1 MRTGLMNA
9 TKITSF
15 CLCLSMLSIVF
26 SGCLS
31 SDGTEPDSDPE
42 LDDWNVFYVQSE
54 SELPA
59 CGADQDGR
67 LYYIAG
73 DSSFKT
79 CSDYTWTTVVLTG
92 PQGATGA
99 QGPAGEPGATGAQG
113 PAGEPGATGAQGPQG
128 EPGIDG
134 TSFNIIGTVD
144 DTSDLGEIYIGDAGD
159 GFLVNSTTHIHVW
172 SGSEWIDLGDISGPT
187 GATGSAGPQGEP
199 GVDGAPGQDGADG
212 AQGQDGADGA
222 PGQDGADGAHGQDGA
237 DGAHGQDGADGA
249 PGQDGADGA
258 QGPPGTMPVVMEMTV
273 TVSGMKYYING
284 IQQADIVLYRG
295 FTYNFDLSSS
305 TLAYHPFTLGT
316 LAEGG
321 QYTSGTSTTN
331 QILSFTVP
339 LDAPDDLFY
348 YCQNHGN
355 MGGSIEVSS
364 LGSVS

>member
-1 MRTGLMNA
+1 MNA

-15 CLCLSMLSIVF
+15 CLCLSMLSIAF

-92 PQGATGA
+92 PQGATGAQGPTGEPGATGA

-199 GVDGAPGQDGADG
+199 GV
-212 AQGQDGADGA
+212 
-222 PGQDGADGAHGQDGA
+222 
-237 DGAHGQDGADGA
+237 DGA

>member
-1 MRTGLMNA
+1 MNA
-9 TKITSF
+9 TKIASF
-15 CLCLSMLSIVF
+15 CLCLSMLATAF

-31 SDGTEPDSDPE
+31 SDETEPDSDPE

-54 SELPA
+54 SELPT
-59 CGADQDGR
+59 CGSDQDGR
-67 LYYIAG
+67 LYYVAG
-73 DSSFKT
+73 DSSFQT
-79 CSDYTWTTVVLTG
+79 CSDNTWTTVDLTG

-99 QGPAGEPGATGAQG
+99 QGP
-113 PAGEPGATGAQGPQG
+113 QG
-128 EPGIDG
+128 EPGTDG

-187 GATGSAGPQGEP
+187 GAIGPAGPQGES
-199 GVDGAPGQDGADG
+199 GADGAPGQDGA
-212 AQGQDGADGA
+212 DGADGA
-222 PGQDGADGAHGQDGA
+222 PGQDGADGA
-237 DGAHGQDGADGA
+237 
-249 PGQDGADGA
+249 
-258 QGPPGTMPVVMEMTV
+258 PGTMPVVMEMTI
-273 TVSGMKYYING
+273 TVSGMKYYVNG

-305 TLAYHPFTLGT
+305 TLAIHPFTLGT

-348 YCQNHGN
+348 YCQNHSN
-355 MGGSIEVSS
+355 MGGSIEVTS

>member
-1 MRTGLMNA
+1 MNA
-9 TKITSF
+9 TKIASF
-15 CLCLSMLSIVF
+15 CLCLSMLATAF

-31 SDGTEPDSDPE
+31 SDETEPDSDPE

-54 SELPA
+54 SELPT
-59 CGADQDGR
+59 CGSDQDGR
-67 LYYIAG
+67 LYYVAG
-73 DSSFKT
+73 DSSFQT
-79 CSDYTWTTVVLTG
+79 CSDNTWITVDLTG

-113 PAGEPGATGAQGPQG
+113 PQG
-128 EPGIDG
+128 EPGTDG

-187 GATGSAGPQGEP
+187 GAIGPAGPQGEP
-199 GVDGAPGQDGADG
+199 GADGAPGQDGA
-212 AQGQDGADGA
+212 DGADGA
-222 PGQDGADGAHGQDGA
+222 PGQDGADGAAGA
-237 DGAHGQDGADGA
+237 
-249 PGQDGADGA
+249 
-258 QGPPGTMPVVMEMTV
+258 PGTMPVVMEMTI
-273 TVSGMKYYING
+273 TVSGMKYYVNG

-305 TLAYHPFTLGT
+305 TLAIHPFTLGT
-316 LAEGG
+316 LAEGS

-348 YCQNHGN
+348 YCQNHSN
-355 MGGSIEVSS
+355 MGGSIEVTS

>member
-1 MRTGLMNA
+1 MNA
-9 TKITSF
+9 TKIASF
-15 CLCLSMLSIVF
+15 CLCLSMLATAF

-31 SDGTEPDSDPE
+31 SDETEPDSDPE

-54 SELPA
+54 SELPT
-59 CGADQDGR
+59 CGSDQDGR
-67 LYYIAG
+67 LYYVAG
-73 DSSFKT
+73 DSSFQT
-79 CSDYTWTTVVLTG
+79 CSDNTWTTVDLTG

-99 QGPAGEPGATGAQG
+99 QGP
-113 PAGEPGATGAQGPQG
+113 QG
-128 EPGIDG
+128 EPGTDG

-187 GATGSAGPQGEP
+187 GAIGPAGPQGES
-199 GVDGAPGQDGADG
+199 GADGAPGQDGA
-212 AQGQDGADGA
+212 DGADGA
-222 PGQDGADGAHGQDGA
+222 PGQDGADGVDGA
-237 DGAHGQDGADGA
+237 
-249 PGQDGADGA
+249 
-258 QGPPGTMPVVMEMTV
+258 PGTMPVVMEMTI
-273 TVSGMKYYING
+273 TVSGMKYYVNG

-305 TLAYHPFTLGT
+305 TLAIHPFTLGT

-348 YCQNHGN
+348 YCQNHSN
-355 MGGSIEVSS
+355 MGGSIEVTS

>member
-1 MRTGLMNA
+1 MNA

-15 CLCLSMLSIVF
+15 CLCLSMLSIAF

-79 CSDYTWTTVVLTG
+79 CSDNTWTTVDLTG
-92 PQGATGA
+92 PQGATG
-99 QGPAGEPGATGAQG
+99 TQG

-187 GATGSAGPQGEP
+187 GAIGSAGPQGEP
-199 GVDGAPGQDGADG
+199 GVDGAL
-212 AQGQDGADGA
+212 
-222 PGQDGADGAHGQDGA
+222 
-237 DGAHGQDGADGA
+237 GQDGADGA

-258 QGPPGTMPVVMEMTV
+258 QGPPGTMPVVMEMTI

>member
-1 MRTGLMNA
+1 MNA
-9 TKITSF
+9 TKIASY
-15 CLCLSMLSIVF
+15 CLCLSMLSIAF

-31 SDGTEPDSDPE
+31 PDETEPNSDPE

-54 SELPA
+54 SELPT

-73 DSSFKT
+73 DSSFQT
-79 CSDYTWTTVVLTG
+79 CSDNTWTNVDLTG

-99 QGPAGEPGATGAQG
+99 QGPAGEPGAA
-113 PAGEPGATGAQGPQG
+113 GAQGPQG
-128 EPGIDG
+128 VPGTDG

-187 GATGSAGPQGEP
+187 GAIGPVGPQGAP
-199 GVDGAPGQDGADG
+199 GADGGPGQDGEDGAPGQDG
-212 AQGQDGADGA
+212 QDG
-222 PGQDGADGAHGQDGA
+222 QH
-237 DGAHGQDGADGA
+237 
-249 PGQDGADGA
+249 GADGA
-258 QGPPGTMPVVMEMTV
+258 QGPPGTMPVVMEMTI

-305 TLAYHPFTLGT
+305 TLAIHPFTLGT
-316 LAEGG
+316 LAEGP

-348 YCQNHGN
+348 YCPNHSN
-355 MGGSIEVSS
+355 MGGPIEVSS

>member
-1 MRTGLMNA
+1 MNA

-79 CSDYTWTTVVLTG
+79 CSDYTWTTVDLTG

-212 AQGQDGADGA
+212 A
-222 PGQDGADGAHGQDGA
+222 P
-237 DGAHGQDGADGA
+237 GQDGADGA

>member
-1 MRTGLMNA
+1 MNA

-79 CSDYTWTTVVLTG
+79 CSDYTWTTVDLTG

-113 PAGEPGATGAQGPQG
+113 PSGEPGATGAQGPQG

-199 GVDGAPGQDGADG
+199 GV
-212 AQGQDGADGA
+212 
-222 PGQDGADGAHGQDGA
+222 
-237 DGAHGQDGADGA
+237 DGA

>member
-1 MRTGLMNA
+1 MLA
-9 TKITSF
+9 TA
-15 CLCLSMLSIVF
+15 F

-31 SDGTEPDSDPE
+31 SDETEPDSNPE

-54 SELPA
+54 SELPT
-59 CGADQDGR
+59 CGSDQDGR
-67 LYYIAG
+67 LYYVAG
-73 DSSFKT
+73 DSSFQT
-79 CSDYTWTTVVLTG
+79 CSDNTWTTVDLTG

-113 PAGEPGATGAQGPQG
+113 PQG
-128 EPGIDG
+128 EPGTDG

-187 GATGSAGPQGEP
+187 GAIGPVGPQGEP
-199 GVDGAPGQDGADG
+199 
-212 AQGQDGADGA
+212 GADGA
-222 PGQDGADGAHGQDGA
+222 PGQDGADGADGA
-237 DGAHGQDGADGA
+237 
-249 PGQDGADGA
+249 
-258 QGPPGTMPVVMEMTV
+258 PGTMPVVMEMTI
-273 TVSGMKYYING
+273 TVSGMKYYVNG

-305 TLAYHPFTLGT
+305 TLSIHPFTLGT

-348 YCQNHGN
+348 YCQNHSN
-355 MGGSIEVSS
+355 MGGSIEVTS

>member
-1 MRTGLMNA
+1 MNA
-9 TKITSF
+9 TKIASY
-15 CLCLSMLSIVF
+15 CLCLSMLSIAF

-31 SDGTEPDSDPE
+31 PDETEPNSDPE
-42 LDDWNVFYVQSE
+42 LDDWNVFYIQSE
-54 SELPA
+54 SELPT

-73 DSSFKT
+73 DSSFQT
-79 CSDYTWTTVVLTG
+79 CSDNTWTNVDLTG

-113 PAGEPGATGAQGPQG
+113 PQGVPGT
-128 EPGIDG
+128 DG

-187 GATGSAGPQGEP
+187 GAIGPVGPQGAP
-199 GVDGAPGQDGADG
+199 GADGGPGQDGEDGAPGQDGEDG
-212 AQGQDGADGA
+212 EDGEDGADGA
-222 PGQDGADGAHGQDGA
+222 PGQDGQDGQ
-237 DGAHGQDGADGA
+237 H
-249 PGQDGADGA
+249 GADGA
-258 QGPPGTMPVVMEMTV
+258 QGPPGTMPVVMEMTI

-305 TLAYHPFTLGT
+305 TLAIHPFTLGT
-316 LAEGG
+316 LAEGP

-348 YCQNHGN
+348 YCPNHSN
-355 MGGSIEVSS
+355 MGGPIEVSS

>member
-1 MRTGLMNA
+1 MNA

-79 CSDYTWTTVVLTG
+79 CSDYTWTTVDLTG
-92 PQGATGA
+92 PQ
-99 QGPAGEPGATGAQG
+99 GATGAQG

-159 GFLVNSTTHIHVW
+159 GFLVNSTTHIHAW

-199 GVDGAPGQDGADG
+199 GV
-212 AQGQDGADGA
+212 
-222 PGQDGADGAHGQDGA
+222 
-237 DGAHGQDGADGA
+237 DGA

>member
-1 MRTGLMNA
+1 MNA
-9 TKITSF
+9 TKIASF
-15 CLCLSMLSIVF
+15 CLCLSMLATAF

-31 SDGTEPDSDPE
+31 SDETEPDSDPE

-54 SELPA
+54 SELPT
-59 CGADQDGR
+59 CGSDQDGR
-67 LYYIAG
+67 LYYVAG
-73 DSSFKT
+73 DSSFQT
-79 CSDYTWTTVVLTG
+79 CSDNTWITVDLTG

-113 PAGEPGATGAQGPQG
+113 PAGEPGATGAQGPAGEHGATGAQGPAGEHGATGAQGPQG
-128 EPGIDG
+128 EPGTDG

-187 GATGSAGPQGEP
+187 GAIGPAGPQGEP
-199 GVDGAPGQDGADG
+199 GADGAPGQDGA
-212 AQGQDGADGA
+212 DGADGA
-222 PGQDGADGAHGQDGA
+222 PGQDGADGA
-237 DGAHGQDGADGA
+237 DGA

-258 QGPPGTMPVVMEMTV
+258 PGTMPVVMEMTI
-273 TVSGMKYYING
+273 TVSGMKYYVNG

-305 TLAYHPFTLGT
+305 TLAIHPFTLGT
-316 LAEGG
+316 LAEGS

-348 YCQNHGN
+348 YCQNHSN
-355 MGGSIEVSS
+355 MGGSIEVTS

>member
-1 MRTGLMNA
+1 MLA
-9 TKITSF
+9 TA
-15 CLCLSMLSIVF
+15 F

-31 SDGTEPDSDPE
+31 SDETEPDSDPE

-54 SELPA
+54 SELPT
-59 CGADQDGR
+59 CGSDQDGR
-67 LYYIAG
+67 LYYVAG
-73 DSSFKT
+73 DSSFQT
-79 CSDYTWTTVVLTG
+79 CSDNTWTTVDLTG

-113 PAGEPGATGAQGPQG
+113 PQG
-128 EPGIDG
+128 EPGTDG

-187 GATGSAGPQGEP
+187 GAIGPVGPQGEP
-199 GVDGAPGQDGADG
+199 
-212 AQGQDGADGA
+212 GADGA
-222 PGQDGADGAHGQDGA
+222 PGQDGADGADGA
-237 DGAHGQDGADGA
+237 
-249 PGQDGADGA
+249 
-258 QGPPGTMPVVMEMTV
+258 PGTMPVVMEMTI
-273 TVSGMKYYING
+273 TVSGMKYYVNG

-305 TLAYHPFTLGT
+305 TLSIHPFTLGT

-348 YCQNHGN
+348 YCQNHSN
-355 MGGSIEVSS
+355 MGGSIEVTS

>member
-1 MRTGLMNA
+1 
-9 TKITSF
+9 
-15 CLCLSMLSIVF
+15 MLSIAF

-31 SDGTEPDSDPE
+31 PDETEPNSDPE

-54 SELPA
+54 SELPT

-73 DSSFKT
+73 DSSFQT
-79 CSDYTWTTVVLTG
+79 CSDNTWTNVDLTG

-99 QGPAGEPGATGAQG
+99 QGPAGEPGATGG
-113 PAGEPGATGAQGPQG
+113 QGPQG
-128 EPGIDG
+128 VPGTDG

-187 GATGSAGPQGEP
+187 GAIGPVGPQGAP
-199 GVDGAPGQDGADG
+199 GADGGPGQDGEDGAPGQDG
-212 AQGQDGADGA
+212 QDGEDGEDGEDGA
-222 PGQDGADGAHGQDGA
+222 PGQDGQDGQ
-237 DGAHGQDGADGA
+237 H
-249 PGQDGADGA
+249 GADGA
-258 QGPPGTMPVVMEMTV
+258 QGPPGTMPVVMEMTI

-305 TLAYHPFTLGT
+305 TLAIHPFTLGT
-316 LAEGG
+316 LAEGP

-348 YCQNHGN
+348 YCPNHSN
-355 MGGSIEVSS
+355 MGGPIEVSS

>member
-1 MRTGLMNA
+1 MRTCLMNA

-15 CLCLSMLSIVF
+15 CLCLSMLSIAF

-79 CSDYTWTTVVLTG
+79 CSDYTWTTVDLTG
-92 PQGATGA
+92 PQ
-99 QGPAGEPGATGAQG
+99 GATGAQG

-199 GVDGAPGQDGADG
+199 GVDGAP
-212 AQGQDGADGA
+212 
-222 PGQDGADGAHGQDGA
+222 
-237 DGAHGQDGADGA
+237 GQDGADGA

>member
-1 MRTGLMNA
+1 
-9 TKITSF
+9 
-15 CLCLSMLSIVF
+15 
-26 SGCLS
+26 
-31 SDGTEPDSDPE
+31 
-42 LDDWNVFYVQSE
+42 
-54 SELPA
+54 
-59 CGADQDGR
+59 
-67 LYYIAG
+67 
-73 DSSFKT
+73 
-79 CSDYTWTTVVLTG
+79 
-92 PQGATGA
+92 
-99 QGPAGEPGATGAQG
+99 
-113 PAGEPGATGAQGPQG
+113 
-128 EPGIDG
+128 
-134 TSFNIIGTVD
+134 VD

-199 GVDGAPGQDGADG
+199 GVDGAH
-212 AQGQDGADGA
+212 GQDGADGA
-222 PGQDGADGAHGQDGA
+222 P
-237 DGAHGQDGADGA
+237 GQDGADGA

>member
-1 MRTGLMNA
+1 MNA
-9 TKITSF
+9 TKIASY
-15 CLCLSMLSIVF
+15 CLCLSMLSIAF

-31 SDGTEPDSDPE
+31 PDETEPNSDPE

-54 SELPA
+54 SELPT

-73 DSSFKT
+73 DSSFQT
-79 CSDYTWTTVVLTG
+79 CSDNTWTNVDLTG

-113 PAGEPGATGAQGPQG
+113 PQGVPGT
-128 EPGIDG
+128 DG
-134 TSFNIIGTVD
+134 TSFNIIGTID

-187 GATGSAGPQGEP
+187 GAIGPVGPQGAP
-199 GVDGAPGQDGADG
+199 GADGGPGQDGEDGAPGQDG
-212 AQGQDGADGA
+212 QDG
-222 PGQDGADGAHGQDGA
+222 QH
-237 DGAHGQDGADGA
+237 
-249 PGQDGADGA
+249 GADGA
-258 QGPPGTMPVVMEMTV
+258 QGPPGTMPVVMEMTI

-305 TLAYHPFTLGT
+305 TLAIHPFTLGT
-316 LAEGG
+316 LAEGP

-339 LDAPDDLFY
+339 LDAPDDLVY
-348 YCQNHGN
+348 YCPNHSN
-355 MGGSIEVSS
+355 MGGPIEVSS

>member
-1 MRTGLMNA
+1 
-9 TKITSF
+9 
-15 CLCLSMLSIVF
+15 MLSIVF

-79 CSDYTWTTVVLTG
+79 CSDYTWTTVDLTG
-92 PQGATGA
+92 PQGATGAQGPAGEPGATGA

-212 AQGQDGADGA
+212 A
-222 PGQDGADGAHGQDGA
+222 P
-237 DGAHGQDGADGA
+237 GQDGADGA

>member
-1 MRTGLMNA
+1 MNA
-9 TKITSF
+9 TKIASF
-15 CLCLSMLSIVF
+15 CLCLSMLATAF

-31 SDGTEPDSDPE
+31 PDETEPESNPE

-54 SELPA
+54 SDLPT
-59 CGADQDGR
+59 CGPDQDGR

-73 DSSFKT
+73 DASFQA
-79 CSDYTWTTVVLTG
+79 CSDNTWTTVDLTG

-99 QGPAGEPGATGAQG
+99 QGPAG
-113 PAGEPGATGAQGPQG
+113 AQGPQG
-128 EPGIDG
+128 EPGTDG

-187 GATGSAGPQGEP
+187 GAMGPTGPQGEP
-199 GVDGAPGQDGADG
+199 GAP
-212 AQGQDGADGA
+212 GADGA
-222 PGQDGADGAHGQDGA
+222 PGQDGADGAP
-237 DGAHGQDGADGA
+237 GQDGADGA

-258 QGPPGTMPVVMEMTV
+258 QGPPGTMPVVMEMTI
-273 TVSGMKYYING
+273 TVSGMKYYVNG

-305 TLAYHPFTLGT
+305 TLAIHPFTLGT

-348 YCQNHGN
+348 YCQNHSN
-355 MGGSIEVSS
+355 MGGSITVST

>member
-1 MRTGLMNA
+1 MNA
-9 TKITSF
+9 TKIASF
-15 CLCLSMLSIVF
+15 CLCLSMLATAF

-31 SDGTEPDSDPE
+31 SDETEPDSDPE

-54 SELPA
+54 SELPT
-59 CGADQDGR
+59 CGSDQDGR
-67 LYYIAG
+67 LYYVAG
-73 DSSFKT
+73 DSSFQT
-79 CSDYTWTTVVLTG
+79 CSDNTWITVDLTG

-113 PAGEPGATGAQGPQG
+113 PQG
-128 EPGIDG
+128 EPGTDG

-187 GATGSAGPQGEP
+187 GAIGPVGPQGEP
-199 GVDGAPGQDGADG
+199 
-212 AQGQDGADGA
+212 GADGA
-222 PGQDGADGAHGQDGA
+222 PGQDGADGADGA
-237 DGAHGQDGADGA
+237 
-249 PGQDGADGA
+249 
-258 QGPPGTMPVVMEMTV
+258 PGTMPVVMEMTI
-273 TVSGMKYYING
+273 TVSGMKYYVNG

-305 TLAYHPFTLGT
+305 TLSIHPFTLGT

-348 YCQNHGN
+348 YCQNHSN
-355 MGGSIEVSS
+355 MGGSIEVTS

>member
-1 MRTGLMNA
+1 MNA
-9 TKITSF
+9 TKIASF
-15 CLCLSMLSIVF
+15 CLCLSMLATAF

-31 SDGTEPDSDPE
+31 SDETEPDSNPE

-54 SELPA
+54 SELPT
-59 CGADQDGR
+59 CGSDQDGR
-67 LYYIAG
+67 LYYVAG
-73 DSSFKT
+73 DSSFQT
-79 CSDYTWTTVVLTG
+79 CSDNTWTTVDLTG

-113 PAGEPGATGAQGPQG
+113 PQG
-128 EPGIDG
+128 EPGTDG

-187 GATGSAGPQGEP
+187 GAIGPVGPQGEP
-199 GVDGAPGQDGADG
+199 
-212 AQGQDGADGA
+212 GADGA
-222 PGQDGADGAHGQDGA
+222 PGQDGADGADGA
-237 DGAHGQDGADGA
+237 
-249 PGQDGADGA
+249 
-258 QGPPGTMPVVMEMTV
+258 PGTMPVVMEMTI
-273 TVSGMKYYING
+273 TVSGMKYYVNG

-305 TLAYHPFTLGT
+305 TLSIHPFTLGT

-348 YCQNHGN
+348 YCQNHSN
-355 MGGSIEVSS
+355 MGGSIEVTS

>member
-1 MRTGLMNA
+1 MLA
-9 TKITSF
+9 TA
-15 CLCLSMLSIVF
+15 F

-31 SDGTEPDSDPE
+31 SDETEPDSDPE

-54 SELPA
+54 SELPT
-59 CGADQDGR
+59 CGSDQDGR
-67 LYYIAG
+67 LYYVAG
-73 DSSFKT
+73 DSSFQT
-79 CSDYTWTTVVLTG
+79 CSDNTWTTVDLTG

-99 QGPAGEPGATGAQG
+99 QGPQGEPGATGAQG
-113 PAGEPGATGAQGPQG
+113 PAGEPGAIGAQGPQG
-128 EPGIDG
+128 EPGTDG

-187 GATGSAGPQGEP
+187 GAIGPAGPQGES
-199 GVDGAPGQDGADG
+199 
-212 AQGQDGADGA
+212 GADGA
-222 PGQDGADGAHGQDGA
+222 PGQDGADGVDGA
-237 DGAHGQDGADGA
+237 
-249 PGQDGADGA
+249 
-258 QGPPGTMPVVMEMTV
+258 PGTMPVVMEMTI
-273 TVSGMKYYING
+273 TVSGMKYYVNG

-305 TLAYHPFTLGT
+305 TLAIHPFTLGT

-348 YCQNHGN
+348 YCQNHSN
-355 MGGSIEVSS
+355 MGGSIEVTS